1 MPKVMPFSLQVK
13 KAESYIRKHGLD
25 PHAFDLKHELDP
37 KLSFTENMRKVKRW
51 VKAKHDD
58 LGEMIRGAYYTHKQR
73 SERAQRLD
81 EKRRAKKVAKERA
94 RDIPIIEKWFKYPN
108 KYDIEN
114 IDAFSFGL
122 RKKRGKGK
130 KGKARRGLGKL
141 KRKLKLRRRFY
152 G

>member
-73 SERAQRLD
+73 SERSQRLD
-81 EKRRAKKVAKERA
+81 EKRRAKKVARERA
-94 RDIPIIEKWFKYPN
+94 RDIHLIEKWFKYPN
-108 KYDIEN
+108 RYDIEN

-122 RKKRGKGK
+122 GKKKRGK
-130 KGKARRGLGKL
+130 RLGKL
-141 KRKLKLRRRFY
+141 KRKLKLRRRR
-152 G
+152 